1 MINNNNIKNVNQNE
15 NKTLMDAPVPSPVK
29 DPTEKAEKLEAETAV
44 TTAAAETTGVS
55 NTAAVTT
62 DALSQNGS
70 AAPLPVTTQSHNG
83 SITHSGQKPPSVA
96 GTVKP
101 PSVSQ
106 GGKPPSLSQGGKPPS
121 LSQGQKPPSAH
132 GSFSQQQPQQHSFQP
147 TLPQLPEPL
156 IPLSHPID
164 TKQEIVENY
173 LNSLPPPAQN
183 GGINISNGSRYV
195 IILLIKT
202 IVYFII
208 FLHIGCQ

>member
-1 MINNNNIKNVNQNE
+1 MNNNNVKNVNQND

-29 DPTEKAEKLEAETAV
+29 DPSEKAEKLEAETEV
-44 TTAAAETTGVS
+44 TKAEAETTGV
-55 NTAAVTT
+55 TAAAAATT
-62 DALSQNGS
+62 EAMSQQGS
-70 AAPLPVTTQSHNG
+70 AAPAPVTTQSHNG
-83 SITHSGQKPPSVA
+83 SIAHSGQKPPSVA

-106 GGKPPSLSQGGKPPS
+106 GGKAPSLSQGGKPPS

-132 GSFSQQQPQQHSFQP
+132 GSFTNQPQTHTFQP

-173 LNSLPPPAQN
+173 LNSLPPAGAQN
-183 GGINISNGSRYV
+183 GGMNLSNGSR
-195 IILLIKT
+195 
-202 IVYFII
+202 
-208 FLHIGCQ
+208 